1 MQFGLMDAGPDYGL
15 IARIAGFFISL
26 SVLVMI
32 YMIIMMLSRYVDIRR
47 QILSLIEPILAKI
60 KKDGWELGDLTF
72 PEARDP
78 QFAVYAE
85 ALRLGLVGC
94 GPFAIIETLNKTI
107 DLVGRRFKQ
116 MLHYSRLLGWGVCL
130 VGLIG
135 ALSETSMALRAASY
149 LKEYPLRAAATTL
162 SGSVTLFEIALVIG
176 LIWLA
181 ISYFGQSR
189 LSSLNREVSDR
200 ILKAAEERTAQGLKS
215 QKV

>member
-1 MQFGLMDAGPDYGL
+1 MQFGLMEAGPWLGL
-15 IARIAGFFISL
+15 TARIAGCFMGL

-32 YMIIMMLSRYVDIRR
+32 FMIIMMLCRYVDMRR
-47 QILSLIEPILAKI
+47 QILSLIEPILAKV

-72 PEARDP
+72 PEAKGP
-78 QFAVYAE
+78 QFAAYAE
-85 ALRLGLVGC
+85 ALRFGLVGC
-94 GPFAIIETLNKTI
+94 GPFAIIEMLNKTI

-116 MLHYSRLLGWGVCL
+116 MVHYSRLLGWGVCL

-149 LKEYPLRAAATTL
+149 LKDYPFRAAAMTL
-162 SGSVTLFEIALVIG
+162 SWSVTFFETALVIG

-189 LSSLNREVSDR
+189 LSSLYIEASDR
-200 ILKAAEERTAQGLKS
+200 VLKAAEERTTQTLKS
-215 QKV
+215 